1 LLPEREGGFKTA
13 DISQDQRALSLFFG
27 PVAGRSSR
35 ISAGQMKSVADN
47 LMEKQQ
53 KQRRLGGRGAL
64 ATRLSARI

>member
-13 DISQDQRALSLFFG
+13 DISQDQRGLSLFFG
-27 PVAGRSSR
+27 PVAAAAPAFLRVK
-35 ISAGQMKSVADN
+35 MKSVADN
-47 LMEKQQ
+47 LMEEQQ

>member
-35 ISAGQMKSVADN
+35 ISAGQMRSVADN

-53 KQRRLGGRGAL
+53 TRDGWDEEERLRL
-64 ATRLSARI
+64 A